1 MRHRKKINTSTVLAG
16 RRVGIEEVD
25 DGIWIVSFM
34 RYDLGYIDLEQ
45 RTLQSHT
52 YGVVDTGGL
61 SKVVPMGNSRHRT
74 SCDSKAVHMSMLS
87 IGLAL
92 AIRAVL
98 VLLFLPFSALD
109 KALDFRSAVA
119 QAQEA
124 MPNKAVA
131 TALIIVGLFVEVF
144 MSAGVVSGIAD
155 RACALVLA
163 GYCAV
168 TALVWKQ
175 FWRPGDFWRS
185 SKGKASVL
193 FWDFWKNL
201 ALAAGFLLIVF
212 GTDASSIAQ
221 FFAHPTIQS
230 HPYRLTQEHVRP

>member
-1 MRHRKKINTSTVLAG
+1 MSTV
-16 RRVGIEEVD
+16 
-25 DGIWIVSFM
+25 
-34 RYDLGYIDLEQ
+34 
-45 RTLQSHT
+45 
-52 YGVVDTGGL
+52 
-61 SKVVPMGNSRHRT
+61 
-74 SCDSKAVHMSMLS
+74 S

-92 AIRAVL
+92 AIRIVL

-109 KALDFRSAVA
+109 KLLDFRSAVA

-124 MPNKAVA
+124 VPNKAAA
-131 TALIIVGLFVEVF
+131 TALILVGLFVEVF

-155 RACALVLA
+155 RACAFVLA

-168 TALVWKQ
+168 TALLWKQ
-175 FWRPGDFWRS
+175 FWRPGDFWS
-185 SKGKASVL
+185 SSDSKARAL

-221 FFAHPTIQS
+221 FLAHPTIQS
-230 HPYRLTQEHVRP
+230 HPYRLIQEHVRP

>member
-1 MRHRKKINTSTVLAG
+1 M
-16 RRVGIEEVD
+16 
-25 DGIWIVSFM
+25 
-34 RYDLGYIDLEQ
+34 
-45 RTLQSHT
+45 
-52 YGVVDTGGL
+52 
-61 SKVVPMGNSRHRT
+61 
-74 SCDSKAVHMSMLS
+74 HMSTLS

-92 AIRAVL
+92 AIRIVL

-109 KALDFRSAVA
+109 KVLDFRGAVA

-124 MPNKAVA
+124 VSSKAVA
-131 TALIIVGLFVEVF
+131 TALILFGLFVEVF

-155 RACALVLA
+155 RACAFVLA
-163 GYCAV
+163 GYCAA
-168 TALVWKQ
+168 TALLWKQ
-175 FWRPGDFWRS
+175 FWRPGDFWS
-185 SKGKASVL
+185 SSTGKARSL

-230 HPYRLTQEHVRP
+230 HPYRLTQEHARP

>member
-1 MRHRKKINTSTVLAG
+1 MTRLLSRAFHR
-16 RRVGIEEVD
+16 
-25 DGIWIVSFM
+25 
-34 RYDLGYIDLEQ
+34 
-45 RTLQSHT
+45 
-52 YGVVDTGGL
+52 
-61 SKVVPMGNSRHRT
+61 P
-74 SCDSKAVHMSMLS
+74 SCHSEAVHMSTLS

-92 AIRAVL
+92 AIRVVL

-109 KALDFRSAVA
+109 KVLDFRGAVT

-124 MPNKAVA
+124 VSNKAVA
-131 TALIIVGLFVEVF
+131 TALILVGLFVEVF

-155 RACALVLA
+155 RACAFVLA

-168 TALVWKQ
+168 TALLWKQ
-175 FWRPGDFWRS
+175 FWRPGDFWS
-185 SKGKASVL
+185 SSTGRARTL

-221 FFAHPTIQS
+221 FLAHPTIQS
-230 HPYRLTQEHVRP
+230 HPYRLTQERTAVRTESLPVVPYWHSVGFMIWQPVEYPHPRVEASALGLTCM

>member
-1 MRHRKKINTSTVLAG
+1 MRSASAT
-16 RRVGIEEVD
+16 
-25 DGIWIVSFM
+25 
-34 RYDLGYIDLEQ
+34 
-45 RTLQSHT
+45 T
-52 YGVVDTGGL
+52 YCRDWREA
-61 SKVVPMGNSRHRT
+61 NSRANERSMTTTFPEIWHWPSR
-74 SCDSKAVHMSMLS
+74 DRKAMHMETLSIETLS

-92 AIRAVL
+92 AIRIVL

-109 KALDFRSAVA
+109 KVLDFRGAVA

-124 MPNKAVA
+124 VSSKAVA
-131 TALIIVGLFVEVF
+131 TALILVGLFVEVF

-155 RACALVLA
+155 RACAFVLA

-168 TALVWKQ
+168 TALLWKQ
-175 FWRPGDFWRS
+175 FWRPGDFWS
-185 SKGKASVL
+185 SSTGKARAL

-221 FFAHPTIQS
+221 FFDHPTIQS
-230 HPYRLTQEHVRP
+230 HPYRLTQEHARP

>member
-1 MRHRKKINTSTVLAG
+1 CRDWREADSRANDWSATNAVSADFGTHRPSRDRKAMQMST
-16 RRVGIEEVD
+16 
-25 DGIWIVSFM
+25 
-34 RYDLGYIDLEQ
+34 
-45 RTLQSHT
+45 
-52 YGVVDTGGL
+52 
-61 SKVVPMGNSRHRT
+61 
-74 SCDSKAVHMSMLS
+74 LS

-92 AIRAVL
+92 AIRIVL

-109 KALDFRSAVA
+109 KVLDFRGAVA

-124 MPNKAVA
+124 VSSKAVA
-131 TALIIVGLFVEVF
+131 TALILVGLFVEVF

-155 RACALVLA
+155 RACAFVLA

-168 TALVWKQ
+168 TALLWKQ
-175 FWRPGDFWRS
+175 FWRPGDFWS
-185 SKGKASVL
+185 SSVGKARAL

-230 HPYRLTQEHVRP
+230 HPYRLTQEHARP

>member
-1 MRHRKKINTSTVLAG
+1 MST
-16 RRVGIEEVD
+16 
-25 DGIWIVSFM
+25 
-34 RYDLGYIDLEQ
+34 
-45 RTLQSHT
+45 
-52 YGVVDTGGL
+52 
-61 SKVVPMGNSRHRT
+61 
-74 SCDSKAVHMSMLS
+74 LS
-87 IGLAL
+87 IGLVL
-92 AIRAVL
+92 AIRVVL

-109 KALDFRSAVA
+109 KVLDFRNAVA

-124 MPNKAVA
+124 VSNKAAA
-131 TALIIVGLFVEVF
+131 TALILVGLFVEVF

-155 RACALVLA
+155 RACAFVLA
-163 GYCAV
+163 GYCVA

-185 SKGKASVL
+185 SDGKARAL

-212 GTDASSIAQ
+212 GTDASSIEQ
-221 FFAHPTIQS
+221 FLVHPTIQS